1 MQDIKN
7 RDFTSLI
14 SNKKKKIHY
23 TQRNKIATYFVSKNQ
38 NTSLSFSEE
47 ELIIFYHLL
56 RFGYF
61 DKEIIDLI
69 YTAVTRKS
77 KTPNSWFYRLVGKVN
92 HPISASSDARSG
104 KRKIYY
110 LNKGFSTW
118 LLTMIMGI
126 DKIRLLTTTTEYDR
140 SVYSIVSNNLLGG
153 KPQTVNIHDL
163 ETRRLVA
170 KILNKLFFKNQDKSV
185 YDLNIQ
191 VVFPISRVN
200 LLMVPDAVVFVNDN
214 PFFIEYDRATERQT
228 ILLSKI
234 FGYAEEP
241 AFENSSLFFVF
252 ENSRKDNT
260 QVSKRLMNF
269 LEYVNEVE
277 VEGVTG
283 HDMLKRKNISLFS
296 QTTTNA
302 SDVIVEIIQEKM
314 FSNHKDWCDCE
325 AYDFSELQRID
336 YLVKEISE
344 PLDDDKFQLSAV
356 VETDSWE
363 LKEYPIVPMAYIKND
378 LIPHLTSL
386 YEEFSIEYEHMII
399 VFPKEVLPE
408 KIKLPFD
415 DYFLIVYR

>member
-14 SNKKKKIHY
+14 SNKKNKIHY
-23 TQRNKIATYFVSKNQ
+23 TQRDKIASYFVSKKQ
-38 NTSLSFSEE
+38 NISLSFSEE

-61 DKEIIDLI
+61 DKEIVDLI

-92 HPISASSDARSG
+92 HPISACSDARSG

-118 LLTMIMGI
+118 LLTMIKGI

-170 KILNKLFFKNQDKSV
+170 KILNKLFLKNQDKSV

-241 AFENSSLFFVF
+241 AFENSSLFFV
-252 ENSRKDNT
+252 
-260 QVSKRLMNF
+260 

-302 SDVIVEIIQEKM
+302 SDVIVEIIQERM
-314 FSNHKDWCDCE
+314 LSNHKDWCDCE
-325 AYDFSELQRID
+325 DYDFSELQKID

-363 LKEYPIVPMAYIKND
+363 LKEYPMIPMAYIKND

>member
-1 MQDIKN
+1 MIK
-7 RDFTSLI
+7 
-14 SNKKKKIHY
+14 
-23 TQRNKIATYFVSKNQ
+23 
-38 NTSLSFSEE
+38 
-47 ELIIFYHLL
+47 
-56 RFGYF
+56 
-61 DKEIIDLI
+61 
-69 YTAVTRKS
+69 
-77 KTPNSWFYRLVGKVN
+77 
-92 HPISASSDARSG
+92 
-104 KRKIYY
+104 
-110 LNKGFSTW
+110 
-118 LLTMIMGI
+118 GI

-200 LLMVPDAVVFVNDN
+200 LLMVPDAVVFVNDS

-260 QVSKRLMNF
+260 QVSQRLMNF

-302 SDVIVEIIQEKM
+302 SDVIVEIIQERM

-325 AYDFSELQRID
+325 AYDFSEFQKID

-363 LKEYPIVPMAYIKND
+363 LKEYPMIPMAYIKND
-378 LIPHLTSL
+378 LIPHLTIL

>member
-1 MQDIKN
+1 MQDIKY

-14 SNKKKKIHY
+14 SNKKNKIHY
-23 TQRNKIATYFVSKNQ
+23 TQRDKIASYFVSKKQ

-56 RFGYF
+56 RFSYF
-61 DKEIIDLI
+61 DKEIVDLI

-92 HPISASSDARSG
+92 HPISACSDARSG

-118 LLTMIMGI
+118 LLTMIKGI

-200 LLMVPDAVVFVNDN
+200 LLLVPDAVVFVNDN

-283 HDMLKRKNISLFS
+283 HDMLKRKSISLFS

-325 AYDFSELQRID
+325 AYDFSELQKID

-363 LKEYPIVPMAYIKND
+363 LKEYPMVPMAYIKND
-378 LIPHLTSL
+378 LISHLTSL

>member
-14 SNKKKKIHY
+14 SNKKNKIHY

-38 NTSLSFSEE
+38 NISLSFSEE

-118 LLTMIMGI
+118 LLTMIKGI

-170 KILNKLFFKNQDKSV
+170 KILNKLFFNNQDKSV

-252 ENSRKDNT
+252 ESSRKDNT

-283 HDMLKRKNISLFS
+283 HDMLKHKNISLFS

-302 SDVIVEIIQEKM
+302 SDVIV
-314 FSNHKDWCDCE
+314 
-325 AYDFSELQRID
+325 ID

-363 LKEYPIVPMAYIKND
+363 LKEYPMVPMAYIKND

-408 KIKLPFD
+408 KIQLPYD

>member
-1 MQDIKN
+1 MFQK
-7 RDFTSLI
+7 S
-14 SNKKKKIHY
+14 KI
-23 TQRNKIATYFVSKNQ
+23 F
-38 NTSLSFSEE
+38 SLSFSEE

-61 DKEIIDLI
+61 DKEIVDLI

-92 HPISASSDARSG
+92 HPILACSDARSG

-118 LLTMIMGI
+118 LLTMINGI

-214 PFFIEYDRATERQT
+214 PFFY
-228 ILLSKI
+228 
-234 FGYAEEP
+234 
-241 AFENSSLFFVF
+241 
-252 ENSRKDNT
+252 
-260 QVSKRLMNF
+260 
-269 LEYVNEVE
+269 
-277 VEGVTG
+277 
-283 HDMLKRKNISLFS
+283 
-296 QTTTNA
+296 
-302 SDVIVEIIQEKM
+302 
-314 FSNHKDWCDCE
+314 
-325 AYDFSELQRID
+325 
-336 YLVKEISE
+336 
-344 PLDDDKFQLSAV
+344 
-356 VETDSWE
+356 
-363 LKEYPIVPMAYIKND
+363 
-378 LIPHLTSL
+378 
-386 YEEFSIEYEHMII
+386 
-399 VFPKEVLPE
+399 
-408 KIKLPFD
+408 
-415 DYFLIVYR
+415 